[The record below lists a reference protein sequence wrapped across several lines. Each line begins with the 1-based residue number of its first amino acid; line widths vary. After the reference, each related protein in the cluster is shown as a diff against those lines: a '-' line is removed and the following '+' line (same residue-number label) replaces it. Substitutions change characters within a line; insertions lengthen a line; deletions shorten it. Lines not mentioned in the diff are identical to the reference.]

1 MSARIAMVGRRIY
14 AASAVCSAVL
24 HGFSLGHVANVTVG
38 LLMIAMIFGCLYC
51 ARDIWLRGTVRAW
64 VLVASMNL
72 AMIAI
77 HLPMSLSHHHG
88 GISSASPMPDSLAMT
103 LATALAVVE
112 VTVAAGVLWFRTQS
126 WAPVDAGRYRSK
138 AT

>member
-1 MSARIAMVGRRIY
+1 MLGRRIY

-24 HGFSLGHVANVTVG
+24 HGISLGHVSNAMAA
-38 LLMIAMIFGCLYC
+38 LLMMVMVIGCLYC

-77 HLPMSLSHHHG
+77 HLPMSFTHHHG
-88 GISSASPMPDSLAMT
+88 GGIGAASPMPDSTAMT
-103 LATALAVVE
+103 LATALAVLE
-112 VTVAAGVLWFRTQS
+112 VTVAAVVLFARTR
-126 WAPVDAGRYRSK
+126 APQLVFK
-138 AT
+138 QPV

>member
-1 MSARIAMVGRRIY
+1 MLGRRVY

-24 HGFSLGHVANVTVG
+24 HGISLGHVGNVMAA
-38 LLMIAMIFGCLYC
+38 LLMMVMVIGCLYC

-77 HLPMSLSHHHG
+77 HLATSFTHHHG
-88 GISSASPMPDSLAMT
+88 GVISAASPMPDSTAMT
-103 LATALAVVE
+103 LATALAVLE
-112 VTVAAGVLWFRTQS
+112 VTVAAVVLFARTR
-126 WAPVDAGRYRSK
+126 APQLVFNQP
-138 AT
+138 T

>member
-1 MSARIAMVGRRIY
+1 MLGRRVY

-24 HGFSLGHVANVTVG
+24 HGISLGHVGSAVAA
-38 LLMIAMIFGCLYC
+38 LLMMVMVIGCLYC

-77 HLPMSLSHHHG
+77 HLPMSFTHHHG
-88 GISSASPMPDSLAMT
+88 GGIGAASPMPDSTAMT
-103 LATALAVVE
+103 LATVLAVFE
-112 VTVAAGVLWFRTQS
+112 VSVAAVVLYARTR
-126 WAPVDAGRYRSK
+126 APQLVFK
-138 AT
+138 QPV

>member
-1 MSARIAMVGRRIY
+1 VSARIAMLGRRVY

-24 HGFSLGHVANVTVG
+24 HGISLGHVGNVMAA
-38 LLMIAMIFGCLYC
+38 LLMMVMVIGCLYC

-77 HLPMSLSHHHG
+77 HLPTSFTHHHG
-88 GISSASPMPDSLAMT
+88 GVISAASPMPDSTAMT
-103 LATALAVVE
+103 LATALAVLE
-112 VTVAAGVLWFRTQS
+112 VTVAAVVLFARTR
-126 WAPVDAGRYRSK
+126 APQLVFNQP
-138 AT
+138 T